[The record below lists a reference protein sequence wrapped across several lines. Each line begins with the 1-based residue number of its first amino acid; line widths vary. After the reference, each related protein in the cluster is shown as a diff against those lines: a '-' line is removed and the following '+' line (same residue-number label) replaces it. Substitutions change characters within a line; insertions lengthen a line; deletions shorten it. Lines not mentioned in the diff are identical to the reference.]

1 MNYISFAI
9 NICIVLLV
17 LFSVITMFLGIDFM
31 KKEGTLEVK
40 GIEMFRFFT
49 IDSNVLMGISSLIM
63 VVAQLSVFLGYKNDI
78 ANYVYIIK
86 LMGTSAVM
94 LTFLVTVF
102 FLIPQYKNPMVLF
115 YNSNLFFH
123 LIIPILAF
131 ISFVFFEK
139 TESISLINTLFGV
152 LPTFLYAIYYIEE
165 IYKHLDNGKVS
176 QYYDFYNFTFGN
188 IKLMPISGIIV
199 LIISYLIS
207 LLLWLFN

>member
-94 LTFLVTVF
+94 LTFLVTIF
-102 FLIPQYKNPMVLF
+102 FLIPQYKNPLVLF

-139 TESISLINTLFGV
+139 TKSISLINTLFGV
-152 LPTFLYAIYYIEE
+152 LPTFLYAIYYITE
-165 IYKHLDNGKVS
+165 IYRHLDNGKVS
-176 QYYDFYNFTFGN
+176 RYYDFYNFTFGN
-188 IKLMPISGIIV
+188 IKLMPISGTIV
-199 LIISYLIS
+199 LLISYLIS